1 MTIIISGSLAR
12 DRIMDFPGYFKDRIL
27 PDQIH
32 TLNVSFS
39 VDTLEERRG
48 GTAGNI
54 AYTLALLGESSEVI
68 ASVGADYRDTLKDL
82 HSCGVGTRHIEVHD
96 GLHSPTATI
105 ITDRSN
111 NQITGFFR
119 GALKRPTSFSLKSC
133 DPRDTL
139 LVIAAGNHDD
149 MFRLS
154 RQARDTNIP
163 FIVDSGQETAAM
175 TAEELKNLM
184 SGALFCSCND
194 YEYSVL
200 LDRLKCDADTILSL
214 VSGIAVT
221 YGGKGSLVRTRE
233 ALEHIPACS
242 IDSVVDPTGAGD
254 AYRAGF
260 VKGVALGLPLGQ
272 IGRVASTAAAFAI
285 EAVGTQGHSFTLRD
299 FKKRYEENY
308 SQPCPL

>member
-1 MTIIISGSLAR
+1 MTIIISGSLAH

-32 TLNVSFS
+32 ALNVSFS

-54 AYTLALLGESSEVI
+54 AYTLALLGEPSEVV
-68 ASVGADYRDTLKDL
+68 ASVGEDYRDTLKDL
-82 HSCGVGTRHIEVHD
+82 HSCGVGIRHTEIHT

-105 ITDRSN
+105 ITDQSN

-119 GALKRPTSFSLKSC
+119 GALGKPTSFSMKNF
-133 DPRDTL
+133 DPADTL

-149 MFRLS
+149 MLRLS
-154 RQARDTNIP
+154 REARDTKIP
-163 FIVDSGQETAAM
+163 FIVDSGQETTAM
-175 TAEELKNLM
+175 TAEELKTLM
-184 SGALFCSCND
+184 TGALFCSCND
-194 YEYSVL
+194 YEYSII
-200 LDRLKCDADTILSL
+200 LDRLKVDADAILTL

-221 YGGKGSLVRTRE
+221 YGGKGSLVRTRNS
-233 ALEHIPACS
+233 LEHIPACS
-242 IDSVVDPTGAGD
+242 VDSVVDPTGAGD

-260 VKGVALGLPLGQ
+260 VKGIVSRLPLGQ
-272 IGRVASTAAAFAI
+272 IGRVASTAASFAI
-285 EAVGTQGHSFTLRD
+285 EAVGTQGHSFTFRD
-299 FKKRYEENY
+299 FKKRYETNY